1 MKRFESIL
9 KLLET
14 VGHFC
19 LKSFYF
25 ISVHDM
31 AIPSFT
37 VTVCLCTKLPT
48 GKLLVQYKYFVL

>member
-31 AIPSFT
+31 AILSFT
-37 VTVCLCTKLPT
+37 ATVCLCTKLPT
-48 GKLLVQYKYFVL
+48 GKLLV